1 MEYRQISDDYSVS
14 GQIQPED
21 IVAIKEAG
29 FRSVICNRPDNEQ
42 PGQPS
47 ADSVQAAA
55 EAAGLAFRYIPVIS
69 GQITMDNVEDQ
80 AEALDELEGPVFAYC
95 RSGARCT
102 NLYGLIQQQR
112 RGEFPG
118 QGVLRLRSGRAEN
131 GGFRE
136 PERSVLKVK
145 YASTAGSRRLQAG
158 FTYIPVHLKS
168 AARRSLSASPARS
181 QSSRAAPIHAAAARR

>member
-21 IVAIKEAG
+21 IAAIKDAG

-47 ADSVQAAA
+47 ADSVKAAA
-55 EAAGLAFRYIPVIS
+55 EAAGLGFRYIPVIS

-102 NLYGLIQQQR
+102 NLYGLIQQE
-112 RGEFPG
+112 RG
-118 QGVLRLRSGRAEN
+118 
-131 GGFRE
+131 
-136 PERSVLKVK
+136 
-145 YASTAGSRRLQAG
+145 
-158 FTYIPVHLKS
+158 
-168 AARRSLSASPARS
+168 
-181 QSSRAAPIHAAAARR
+181 